1 MALTAIKKYL
11 DRFHVAP
18 NLIDYDST
26 CATFSWEAAERELER
41 SPEYRGLNIA
51 YHCVDRHANS
61 PRRGHLALRWLSKS
75 GEAREV
81 TYDGLRR
88 LTNRFANVL
97 RELGVGQGARVFAL
111 TGRIPELYTAAL
123 GTLKN
128 GSVFCRQGS
137 RKDSISKDFPGS
149 KKGEGQNLSQNLRSG
164 DPLDSLVDPFPRR
177 AIPRTHRYA

>member
-61 PRRGHLALRWLSKS
+61 PRRDHLALRWLS
-75 GEAREV
+75 
-81 TYDGLRR
+81 
-88 LTNRFANVL
+88 NRAKPVKL
-97 RELGVGQGARVFAL
+97 PMTDCAASRTAL
-111 TGRIPELYTAAL
+111 P
-123 GTLKN
+123 
-128 GSVFCRQGS
+128 
-137 RKDSISKDFPGS
+137 
-149 KKGEGQNLSQNLRSG
+149 
-164 DPLDSLVDPFPRR
+164 
-177 AIPRTHRYA
+177 

>member
-18 NLIDYDST
+18 NLIDNDST

-61 PRRGHLALRWLSKS
+61 PRRDHLALRWLSKS

-123 GTLKN
+123 GTLKKWQR
-128 GSVFCRQGS
+128 VLPAIFRV
-137 RKDSISKDFPGS
+137 RARTDSSTFVHWRRECAPHH
-149 KKGEGQNLSQNLRSG
+149 RSA
-164 DPLDSLVDPFPRR
+164 LFQ
-177 AIPRTHRYA
+177 A